1 MKMCLVVPVEKPQYC
16 TGSLGNMN
24 RSNRAVLGIFQEMC
38 IGLYSSLFD
47 HKGTNSVSAG
57 SYHLVNSSE
66 QLQTYC

>member
-1 MKMCLVVPVEKPQYC
+1 MCQVVPVENLNIVP
-16 TGSLGNMN
+16 G
-24 RSNRAVLGIFQEMC
+24 AVLGIFQETC

-66 QLQTYC
+66 KLQTYC